1 MRFVVR
7 PHLMNPCKH
16 SIWCQS
22 ARVSQHEWRRSLQNR
37 PPRREPREDQIA
49 IGPGMDLR
57 RLRARIAGTSG
68 LIRRRQVL
76 PRSLSRVRTPPGRMP
91 TRWLALTARLMTLV
105 FTLKKR
111 WIRAIKGLPDLTST
125 TDSFRPRPMSRC
137 NTSAMSFPH
146 SHVGPPMIGTKRR
159 PLATVLLI

>member
-68 LIRRRQVL
+68 LIRLRQVL
-76 PRSLSRVRTPPGRMP
+76 LRSLSRVITFPGRMP
-91 TRWLALTARLMTLV
+91 SRRWALTTRRTSLV
-105 FTLKKR
+105 ITLKGR
-111 WIRAIKGLPDLTST
+111 WIRPIKGPPDLTST
-125 TDSFRPRPMSRC
+125 TVSLRPRPISRC
-137 NTSAMSFPH
+137 NTSAMPSLL
-146 SHVGPPMIGTKRR
+146 SQVGPLLIWTKLR